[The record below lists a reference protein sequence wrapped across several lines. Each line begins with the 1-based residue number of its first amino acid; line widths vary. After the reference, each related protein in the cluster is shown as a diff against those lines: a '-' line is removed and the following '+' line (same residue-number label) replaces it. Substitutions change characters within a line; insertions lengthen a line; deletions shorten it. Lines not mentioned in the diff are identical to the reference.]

1 MVRIVLGRVNIR
13 SKPSSDSGPYTYAY
27 VGREAMRHGE
37 AFDQLVSELNHLD
50 LRDEREAAG
59 QFAEM
64 ELGAGL
70 ASRHEAILC
79 RARNEEMFV
88 LDRHRRWVAIA
99 VPSGMSPVKAVDDVK
114 NLLRT
119 VAAKGGIDTRLII
132 DVDPVARS
140 RRVIQ
145 ALEELGTVVSLSVE
159 VKLPNPGKVWR
170 EARRR
175 MVALAAE
182 TYEETY
188 TSQQG
193 INLDRGELEL
203 LTQGVETG
211 DVEVVAESAA
221 GSWSMRDYPEEF
233 VPEHHWEKAGT
244 AALLLAAL
252 AWLVSNWP
260 MSGSGGAH

>member
-1 MVRIVLGRVNIR
+1 MVRIVMGRVNIR
-13 SKPSSDSGPYTYAY
+13 SKPSTDSGPYTYSY

-37 AFDQLVSELNHLD
+37 AFNRLVSELNHLD

-59 QFAEM
+59 EFAAM
-64 ELGAGL
+64 ETG

-79 RARNEEMFV
+79 RARNDEMFA
-88 LDRHRRWVAIA
+88 LDRLRRWVAIS
-99 VPSGMSPVKAVDDVK
+99 VPNGMSPVKAVDDVQ

-119 VAAKGGIDTRLII
+119 VADKGGIDSRLII
-132 DVDPVARS
+132 DVDPVARP

-145 ALEELGTVVSLSVE
+145 AIEELGTVVSLSVE
-159 VKLPNPGKVWR
+159 VKLPNPGRVWR
-170 EARRR
+170 EERRR

-193 INLDRGELEL
+193 INLDRAELEQ

-211 DVEVVAESAA
+211 DIEVAAESAT
-221 GSWSMRDYPEEF
+221 GSWSMRDEPEEF
-233 VPEHHWEKAGT
+233 APEPHWEKAGT

-252 AWLVSNWP
+252 AWVVSNWP